1 MLVWVLF
8 LLVAV
13 TFLRHEPDPQT
24 AQRISQAF
32 KDLQMLHQQ
41 SIEINQLLSDYSIS
55 DSAFRQVFKDMV
67 VRNSDKNFQGV
78 KLPFGKKLEG
88 ESSNIGE
95 WRQESALDYEKMRRR
110 LNMGVE
116 EMWYF
121 ISSQIKLAKKQ
132 AGDASPQMVKSL
144 DKILDEGL
152 EHKRWLVKDLGRL
165 AEVDGHAR
173 WREREAE
180 ELSRLVQKRIHQLQN
195 PKDCSKARKLLCS
208 LNKGCGYGCQLH
220 HIVYCM
226 LVAYGTERTM
236 VLKSKGWRY
245 HRAGWEDVYQ
255 PVSNTC
261 VDPSGASVSYWPGT
275 ASTQVVQL
283 PIIDSVAPRPPHL
296 PQAVPAD
303 LAARIS
309 RLHGHPFVWWV
320 GQFFKFLLRPQ
331 PATAAMLNDT
341 AANMNYK
348 TPIVG
353 VHIRRTDKIG
363 TEAAFHSVDE
373 YMSKVADY
381 YDQLAMTQ
389 AVPVRRVYLA
399 SDDPKVF
406 AEMRAKYAEY
416 EVIGDPNVAKMAAV
430 ATRYSDSSLNGI
442 IMDIHFL
449 SRSDYLVCT
458 FSSQVCRVAYE
469 IMQSLHADASDRFA
483 SLDDIYYFGG
493 QNAHRQLALAAHRAR
508 TPDQMAVEAGDS
520 VAAFGNHWDGYS
532 MGRNMRTNQVGL
544 YPTFKVQDLIETVD
558 FPKYSES
565 DKPSSNE
572 NHT

>member
-1 MLVWVLF
+1 MKLVRQVGWGRALGFLLLVWVLF

-208 LNKGCGYGCQLH
+208 LNK
-220 HIVYCM
+220 
-226 LVAYGTERTM
+226 
-236 VLKSKGWRY
+236 
-245 HRAGWEDVYQ
+245 
-255 PVSNTC
+255 
-261 VDPSGASVSYWPGT
+261 
-275 ASTQVVQL
+275 
-283 PIIDSVAPRPPHL
+283 
-296 PQAVPAD
+296 
-303 LAARIS
+303 
-309 RLHGHPFVWWV
+309 
-320 GQFFKFLLRPQ
+320 
-331 PATAAMLNDT
+331 
-341 AANMNYK
+341 
-348 TPIVG
+348 
-353 VHIRRTDKIG
+353 
-363 TEAAFHSVDE
+363 
-373 YMSKVADY
+373 
-381 YDQLAMTQ
+381 
-389 AVPVRRVYLA
+389 
-399 SDDPKVF
+399 
-406 AEMRAKYAEY
+406 
-416 EVIGDPNVAKMAAV
+416 
-430 ATRYSDSSLNGI
+430 
-442 IMDIHFL
+442 
-449 SRSDYLVCT
+449 
-458 FSSQVCRVAYE
+458 
-469 IMQSLHADASDRFA
+469 
-483 SLDDIYYFGG
+483 
-493 QNAHRQLALAAHRAR
+493 
-508 TPDQMAVEAGDS
+508 
-520 VAAFGNHWDGYS
+520 
-532 MGRNMRTNQVGL
+532 
-544 YPTFKVQDLIETVD
+544 VQDLIETVD